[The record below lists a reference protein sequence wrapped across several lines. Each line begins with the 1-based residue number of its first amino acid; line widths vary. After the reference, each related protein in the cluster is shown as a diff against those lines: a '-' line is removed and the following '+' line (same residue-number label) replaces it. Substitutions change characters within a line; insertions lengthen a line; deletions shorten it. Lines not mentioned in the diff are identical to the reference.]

1 VEGTVPGGITEPF
14 VLDAEKKYTWLG
26 IQEGDTIALETDWGR
41 RAEARADLREG
52 VHPEVVACVGVLGR
66 QITGDPRIRGKGV
79 HYNAL
84 IKFSPD
90 MMDYVSAALD
100 ACVRVK
106 VEKVSGPR

>member
-1 VEGTVPGGITEPF
+1 
-14 VLDAEKKYTWLG
+14 
-26 IQEGDTIALETDWGR
+26 
-41 RAEARADLREG
+41 
-52 VHPEVVACVGVLGR
+52 
-66 QITGDPRIRGKGV
+66 V

-106 VEKVSGPR
+106 VQKVSGPR